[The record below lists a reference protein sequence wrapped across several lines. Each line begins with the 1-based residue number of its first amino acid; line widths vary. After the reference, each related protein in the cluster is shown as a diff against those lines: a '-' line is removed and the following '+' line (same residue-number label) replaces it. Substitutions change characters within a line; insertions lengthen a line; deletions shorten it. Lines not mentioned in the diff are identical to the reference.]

1 MTVPPRGPRPD
12 RPDPARRPDGPRPAA
27 ARDASRPRPT
37 PSRPTAP
44 RPAASASAPGP
55 AGSRPR
61 PTAPRPRPAASGGRA
76 PGTAARRPTGRAGR
90 APRPARPALRLHG
103 GLIAVLVMLTL
114 IAGRL
119 VWLQGFQADAYA
131 ADAVEQ
137 RTTTIALRA
146 PRGQVLDRSGQ
157 ALALSVDARAVYAEP
172 RTIARADCRPDAR
185 TPCDPAGI
193 AAALAPVLGLPSEEL
208 RAQLELTPKATGTTC
223 SAEQLTGCKG
233 FAYLARG
240 LEADQAAAVRDLGL
254 VGIGTTPEPRRVHP
268 GKDLAANVVGF
279 TTVEGGGAAGIE
291 RRFDEVLT
299 GIDGQTIAEVDG
311 AGRIIPNGRTRTVA
325 PRPGRDVQ
333 LTIDRDLQWNA
344 QKVLTDKLAEAD
356 AESGSATVIDVR
368 TGEVLALASVPTFDA
383 DEPGKADAAVRGN
396 RAVTDVFE
404 PGSIGKVITAAAAL
418 EKGVLTPD
426 SVLSVPDHIQ
436 VSNKRFSD
444 AHEHP
449 VEQMTFTGVLVE
461 SSNVGT
467 IMAAQKV
474 GGPGLYEML
483 QRFGIGDRTGIELP
497 AESPGILRDEKDEWS
512 STDYGTHP
520 IGQGYSVNGVQMASV
535 YATVANGGVRVQPTI
550 VKGTTDADGD
560 FVPAPAR
567 KATRVIGPEVAAQL
581 QGMLEGVTNEGGT
594 AVSAAIPGYRVA
606 GKTGTAR
613 RVVDGRYD
621 GSYTA
626 SFVGFAPAD
635 APRLAIAVSVQ
646 APRNG
651 YYGGA
656 VAGPV
661 FRDIMSFSLRS
672 LSIPPTGAPSPV
684 LKLRAG

>member
-1 MTVPPRGPRPD
+1 MTVPPR
-12 RPDPARRPDGPRPAA
+12 
-27 ARDASRPRPT
+27 
-37 PSRPTAP
+37 AP
-44 RPAASASAPGP
+44 RSGARP
-55 AGSRPR
+55 GSRPGAR
-61 PTAPRPRPAASGGRA
+61 PTSRPPAGRPRRQ
-76 PGTAARRPTGRAGR
+76 
-90 APRPARPALRLHG
+90 PRPARPALRLHG
-103 GLIAVLVMLTL
+103 GLFVVLVMLTL

-119 VWLQGFQADAYA
+119 VWLQGFQAEAYA
-131 ADAVEQ
+131 SEAVEQ
-137 RTTTIALRA
+137 RTTKIDVQA
-146 PRGQVLDRSGQ
+146 PRGQILDRDGEV
-157 ALALSVDARAVYAEP
+157 LALSVDARAIYGEP
-172 RTIARADCRPDAR
+172 RTIAQAR
-185 TPCDPAGI
+185 CEPGAERPCDPVGI
-193 AAALAPVLGLPSEEL
+193 AAALAPVLDLPAEQIEE
-208 RAQLELTPKATGTTC
+208 QLVLKPKATGEVC
-223 SAEQLTGCKG
+223 SEERLIGCKG

-240 LEADQAAAVRDLGL
+240 LEADKADEVRALGL

-279 TTVEGGGAAGIE
+279 TTVEGTGAGGIE
-291 RRFDEVLT
+291 SQFDEVLSGT
-299 GIDGQTIAEVDG
+299 SGRTVAEVDG
-311 AGRIIPNGRTRTVA
+311 DGRIIPNGRTETVE

-344 QKVLTDKLAEAD
+344 QKVLAEKLDEAD
-356 AESGSATVIDVR
+356 AESGTATVIDVQ
-368 TGEVLALASVPTFDA
+368 TGEILALASVPTFDA
-383 DEPGKADAAVRGN
+383 DEPGQADAAVRGN

-404 PGSIGKVITAAAAL
+404 PGSIGKVITAAVAL

-426 SVLSVPDHIQ
+426 SVMSVADHIQ
-436 VSNKRFSD
+436 VSNKRFTDS
-444 AHEHP
+444 HSHP

-467 IMAAQKV
+467 IMAAQMV
-474 GGPGLYEML
+474 GGPALYEML
-483 QRFGIGDRTGIELP
+483 QRFGMGSRTGIELP

-550 VKGTTDADGD
+550 VKATTDEEGNV
-560 FVPAPAR
+560 VPAPPR
-567 KATRVIGPEVAAQL
+567 ERTRVLSEKVADQL
-581 QGMLEGVTNEGGT
+581 RGMLEGVTNEGGT

-613 RVVDGRYD
+613 RVVDGKYD

-646 APRNG
+646 APQNG

-672 LSIPPTGAPSPV
+672 LAVPPTGAASPK
-684 LKLRAG
+684 LKLRAD